1 MDDRPNHTCRRWYV
15 IGESIKMS
23 LGGERFCG
31 IDYGTKMSG
40 NTALAY
46 LDNIGIHV
54 LQCPKNTDADQWIT
68 TQVTLLNLQK
78 IYLDAPLSLPGGY
91 LGFND
96 QFHYRACDLELSAMS
111 PMFLGGL
118 TARAIALSKGLEKL
132 KITSYEVYPGGFIR
146 MHSTLQDAYHKKDS
160 STVAKMVESFS
171 RMFHFP
177 IQTPIEN
184 YHQVDALIC
193 WWIGYRH
200 TQGLAKAY
208 GDEKEGQI
216 WI

>member
-1 MDDRPNHTCRRWYV
+1 M
-15 IGESIKMS
+15 
-23 LGGERFCG
+23 GERFCG

-46 LDNIGIHV
+46 LDDTGIQV
-54 LQCPKNTDADQWIT
+54 LQCLKNTDADQWIT
-68 TQVTLLNLQK
+68 TQVTHLNLKK
-78 IYLDAPLSLPGGY
+78 IYLDAPLSLPGGF
-91 LGFND
+91 LGYND

-118 TARAIALSKGLEKL
+118 TARAISLSKGLEKQ
-132 KITSYEVYPGGFIR
+132 KVTSCEVYPGGFIR
-146 MHSTLQDAYHKKDS
+146 AHDTLRECYHKKDVT
-160 STVAKMVESFS
+160 TVSHMVHKLSQIFPFS
-171 RMFHFP
+171 
-177 IQTPIEN
+177 IQTSIEN

-208 GDEKEGQI
+208 GDVREGQI

>member
-1 MDDRPNHTCRRWYV
+1 
-15 IGESIKMS
+15 MS
-23 LGGERFCG
+23 FLVERFCG

-40 NTALAY
+40 NTVLAY
-46 LDNIGIHV
+46 LDDTGIQV

-68 TQVTLLNLQK
+68 TQVTHLNLEK
-78 IYLDAPLSLPGGY
+78 IYLDAPLSLPGGF
-91 LGFND
+91 LGYND

-118 TARAIALSKGLEKL
+118 TARAISLSKGLEKQ
-132 KITSYEVYPGGFIR
+132 KVTSYEVYPGGFIR
-146 MHSTLQDAYHKKDS
+146 THDTLRACYHKKDVT
-160 STVAKMVESFS
+160 TVSHMVKNLSQI
-171 RMFHFP
+171 FP
-177 IQTPIEN
+177 FAIQTPIEN

-200 TQGLAKAY
+200 TQGVAKAY